1 MIYHARDHWVRLLY
15 FGPVVSVMNSHLG
28 GRGSTPL
35 GGNFHTAE
43 FIDEILLEIVSQ
55 VPASIL
61 LDEQGRSVLSQDRH
75 CPDLNRGS
83 PVY

>member
-1 MIYHARDHWVRLLY
+1 MIYLASDHSVGLPY
-15 FGPVVSVMNSHLG
+15 FGPVVSAMVCHSG

-35 GGNFHTAE
+35 GGNFHTAQLTE
-43 FIDEILLEIVSQ
+43 EILFENGSR
-55 VPASIL
+55 VPTLITL
-61 LDEQGRSVLSQDRH
+61 HEQERSTMNQDRH